1 MTWRLLAAFASLAL
15 LAGPAW
21 AQAPNP
27 ATPAPGSPQPAPLAS
42 APVTT
47 AMSAL
52 LAEGYDIRA
61 VTVLS
66 DQVRR
71 EIYKAPDV
79 APQVMVTLQK
89 GTSVAV
95 CVAAVVN
102 WMNQAQ
108 ATRDNA
114 ALCHRD

>member
-1 MTWRLLAAFASLAL
+1 MTWRLLGAFASLVL
-15 LAGPAW
+15 LTSPAW
-21 AQAPNP
+21 AQSPPP
-27 ATPAPGSPQPAPLAS
+27 ATPAPLPPQPAAVG

-61 VTVLS
+61 VTILS
-66 DQVRR
+66 DPVRR

-89 GTSVAV
+89 GQSIAV

-108 ATRDNA
+108 ATRDNK